1 MDMKPPHIALEP
13 MGVPTPRRSTRF
25 IGEIL
30 VEAGYLDAEA
40 SERIAQAQ
48 RQNGLSFGDAAVKL
62 KLLSRADIEFA
73 LAQQFEYPYLHATN
87 ESVSPSVVLAFRP
100 SDPFAEQMRSL
111 RTQLVMQR
119 AANTSVPS
127 SFAILSAQS
136 GEGRSMVA
144 ANLAVAFSQMGERTL
159 LIDADMRSASQHKL
173 FNLSSRNG
181 LSNML
186 LGRAGPECISKVPHF
201 FDLSVLTAGSVP
213 PNPQEL
219 LTRARMTT
227 ILAEAAK
234 TFDVVVLDTPP
245 AAEFA
250 DAQIIA
256 SRTGGGVLVTRA
268 AKTNARVLNRVLT
281 AFKDCGTNLVGTVL
295 NLA

>member
-13 MGVPTPRRSTRF
+13 TGMPTPRRSTRF

-30 VEAGYLDAEA
+30 VEAGYLDAA
-40 SERIAQAQ
+40 AAERIAQAQ

-119 AANTSVPS
+119 AANPSMPS
-127 SFAILSAQS
+127 SFAIVSAQS
-136 GEGRSMVA
+136 GEGRSLVA

-159 LIDADMRSASQHKL
+159 LIDADMRGASQHKL

-186 LGRAGPECISKVPHF
+186 LGRAGPECIAKVPHF

-234 TFDVVVLDTPP
+234 TFDVVVVDTP
-245 AAEFA
+245 AAAQFA

-256 SRTGGGVLVTRA
+256 SRTGGALLVTRA
-268 AKTNARVLNRVLT
+268 AKTNAKILNRVLT
-281 AFKDCGTNLVGTVL
+281 GFKDCGTNLVGTVL
-295 NLA
+295 NQA

>member
-1 MDMKPPHIALEP
+1 